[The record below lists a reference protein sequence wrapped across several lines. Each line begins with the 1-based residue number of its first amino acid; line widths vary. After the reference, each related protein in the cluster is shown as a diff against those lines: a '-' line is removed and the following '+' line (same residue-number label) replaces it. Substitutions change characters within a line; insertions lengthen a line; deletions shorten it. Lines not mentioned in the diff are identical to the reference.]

1 MNLPQDYNLSSLDVV
16 KIIQNNQANLYKIQ
30 MLQKYYDNQH
40 NILKKYVQDS
50 TKPCNKLL
58 FNFPK
63 YIADNYTSFIVGN
76 PVTYNCM
83 DTSLLDNLQYILDYN
98 DTSALDA
105 KLCSDMNVT
114 GTAFE
119 LHYVDENGVNRFTSI
134 SPEEGIVIYDDTLE
148 QNILYFIRIITNTDL
163 DNNVTYTIEVY
174 DRKSVKRYSADS
186 LYSNLILLDE
196 QEHYYNDVPVVVY
209 QDKSCFEDILSLVDA
224 YERLAS
230 AEVDDFEA
238 FVDAYMVL
246 KGMTATSEDIQAMK
260 ENRVLLL
267 DTDADA
273 SYLVKQADTAQIE
286 SIKQDLITNIHKL
299 SCCPNFADES
309 FGTSSG
315 VAMRYKLLGFTNAAQ
330 GKIRSF
336 KKGLMRR
343 LELICNILNL
353 KGNDFDFTM
362 IKPVFTP
369 NLPVD
374 LQESVT
380 LVNQLRGL
388 VSDETLLSIL
398 PFVEDVNV
406 ELARVQKQNEN
417 DYQIGV

>member
-16 KIIQNNQANLYKIQ
+16 KIIQNNQVNLSKIQ

-50 TKPCNKLL
+50 TKPNNKLL

-119 LHYVDENGVNRFTSI
+119 LHYIDENGINRFTSI
-134 SPEEGIVIYDDTLE
+134 PPQEGIVIYDDTLE
-148 QNILYFIRIITNTDL
+148 QNILYFIRVIINTDL
-163 DNNVTYTIEVY
+163 DNNITYTIELY
-174 DRKSVKRYSADS
+174 DKKSVKRYSADS
-186 LYSNLILLDE
+186 LFGNLTFVDE
-196 QEHYYNDVPVVVY
+196 QEHYYNDVPVIVY
-209 QDKSCFEDILSLVDA
+209 QDKSCFEDVLSLIDA
-224 YERLAS
+224 FEKLSS
-230 AEVDDFEA
+230 AEVDDYEE
-238 FVDAYMVL
+238 FVNSYMIL
-246 KGMTATSEDIQAMK
+246 KGMTAEAEDIQQMK
-260 ENRVLLL
+260 QNRVLLL

-273 SYLVKQADTAQIE
+273 SYLVKQADTTQIE

-353 KGNDFDFTM
+353 KGNNFDFTM

-398 PFVEDVNV
+398 PFVDDVGA
-406 ELARVQKQNEN
+406 ELERVQKQNEN
-417 DYQIGV
+417 DYQIGA